1 MITITDIILFALFL
15 IIGLQIGWGEG
26 IKEGIRRE
34 KKLRKER
41 EP

>member
-26 IKEGIRRE
+26 IKEGARRE
-34 KKLRKER
+34 KKLSEEIK
-41 EP
+41 P